1 MPLCLSQS
9 SRLRSPACASALE
22 AYQAVGRKNERGV
35 KDLVEFLP
43 SALFTFVLSIG
54 SLDNIYGA
62 PSVSEDSKTEQD
74 THPVLQKLM
83 VGMGAVAGGG
93 GRGFITL

>member
-1 MPLCLSQS
+1 MGSLPG
-9 SRLRSPACASALE
+9 
-22 AYQAVGRKNERGV
+22 GRKETRGGA

-43 SALFTFVLSIG
+43 PALFTFVLSIG
-54 SLDNIYGA
+54 SFDNMYGA

-74 THPVLQKLM
+74 THPALQKLM
-83 VGMGAVAGGG
+83 VGMGAAAGGG